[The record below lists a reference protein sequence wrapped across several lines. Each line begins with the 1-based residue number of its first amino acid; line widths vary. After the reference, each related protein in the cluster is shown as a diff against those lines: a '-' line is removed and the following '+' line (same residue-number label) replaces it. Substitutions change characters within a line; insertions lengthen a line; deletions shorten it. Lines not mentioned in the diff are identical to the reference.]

1 MFKHLSLSCF
11 LLALVVPSAVFA
23 APKGEKVGSIRGVT
37 LPALKSSGNCADDAK
52 WNEVKIGTFRQLD
65 CFKTGDGGSV
75 NLELKEDNSTFSI
88 GENSLVNIED
98 LVEKDANGAFKI
110 KLDIRK
116 GYMGFGVKKN
126 RGNEVNFST
135 GTAAASIRGTDG
147 VIGGSDKSFFAG
159 LKNGNLMVNSN
170 GGDSV
175 SIGGGQTVLGREKF
189 VVLELKS
196 SGDLE
201 FAKVLNNILADTTKS
216 LEELKMMVELADK
229 DFQISK
235 PSYTAESPSGS
246 TVEVMEK
253 MKPAHIKYSSYD
265 SLRCVANVTVSGVQK
280 GSESTLSTLM
290 DGSPIS
296 EIVVKRDASKR
307 VSLRSGI
314 HEYEFA
320 VENAAGRNSVKK
332 VLGCFPMK
340 PFSVKVFGGKNVRMQ
355 IPPPPPEA
363 DDVITQTLQFQIRVS
378 ENDPIVLNKVTVRQN
393 GKVILQ
399 ERLSQI
405 QNLDYQ
411 IPVELK
417 RGIRN
422 RFDIEVVHKS
432 GYVVKT
438 VKVYEVSK

>member
-1 MFKHLSLSCF
+1 M
-11 LLALVVPSAVFA
+11 
-23 APKGEKVGSIRGVT
+23 
-37 LPALKSSGNCADDAK
+37 
-52 WNEVKIGTFRQLD
+52 
-65 CFKTGDGGSV
+65 
-75 NLELKEDNSTFSI
+75 
-88 GENSLVNIED
+88 
-98 LVEKDANGAFKI
+98 
-110 KLDIRK
+110 
-116 GYMGFGVKKN
+116 
-126 RGNEVNFST
+126 
-135 GTAAASIRGTDG
+135 
-147 VIGGSDKSFFAG
+147 
-159 LKNGNLMVNSN
+159 
-170 GGDSV
+170 
-175 SIGGGQTVLGREKF
+175 
-189 VVLELKS
+189 
-196 SGDLE
+196 
-201 FAKVLNNILADTTKS
+201 NNILADTTKS